1 MTPIAFVRAIALA
14 YEKYGRDPAAAFKH
28 ACIAGEATDDPDA
41 RITASQFEVL
51 SWFAMRELDDE
62 ALGWFS
68 RKLPWGT
75 YGMLCRASLTA
86 PDLEVA
92 LKRWR
97 RHHRVLTEDILLDLS
112 VEGGQ
117 ASIGIAEMC
126 DLGPFRELC
135 LVTSLRYVLGYAC
148 WAINSKIA
156 LTRAEFPFAE
166 PPHSAIY
173 PVLFSPGLRFCAP
186 RARISFDSRY
196 LALPLKRDEAALN
209 QMLQRALLLTVLPYR
224 RDRLLVERVQL
235 MLRGQAGDFPNAGD
249 VAERL
254 NVSPRTL
261 HRQLLKEGASLR
273 QLKEAARKKRAI
285 DALTRS
291 SRPIKRIALAAGYQ
305 SEKSFSRAFRQWTD
319 ASPREYR
326 ARARAFFATPNPSSS

>member
-1 MTPIAFVRAIALA
+1 MTPIAFVRAIVLA
-14 YEKYGRDPAAAFKH
+14 YEKYGRDPASAFKR
-28 ACIAGEATDDPDA
+28 ARIAREAIDDPDA

-86 PDLEVA
+86 TDLELA

-97 RHHRVLTEDILLDLS
+97 RHHRVLIDDIVLDLS

-117 ASIGIAEMC
+117 ASIEIAERR

-148 WAINSKIA
+148 WAIDSKIA
-156 LTRAEFPFAE
+156 LAHAEFPFAE

-173 PVLFSPGLRFCAP
+173 PTLFSSSLRFGAP
-186 RARISFDSRY
+186 RTRVSFDCRY
-196 LALPLKRDEAALN
+196 LAQPLKRDEAALN

-224 RDRLLVERVQL
+224 RDRPLAGRVQL
-235 MLRGQAGDFPNAGD
+235 MLRGHSGDLPSARD

-273 QLKEAARKKRAI
+273 QMKEAARKERAI
-285 DALTRS
+285 DALMRS
-291 SRPIKRIALAAGYQ
+291 GRPVKQIALAAGYR
-305 SEKSFSRAFRQWTD
+305 SEKCFSRAFRRWTG

-326 ARARAFFATPNPSSS
+326 TRAHAPFASPVS

>member
-1 MTPIAFVRAIALA
+1 M
-14 YEKYGRDPAAAFKH
+14 
-28 ACIAGEATDDPDA
+28 
-41 RITASQFEVL
+41 
-51 SWFAMRELDDE
+51 
-62 ALGWFS
+62 
-68 RKLPWGT
+68 
-75 YGMLCRASLTA
+75 
-86 PDLEVA
+86 
-92 LKRWR
+92 KRWR
-97 RHHRVLTEDILLDLS
+97 RHHRVLTEEIAAGLKRRGRPGSQGLPRCATSVRFANCALS
-112 VEGGQ
+112 PV
-117 ASIGIAEMC
+117 C
-126 DLGPFRELC
+126 
-135 LVTSLRYVLGYAC
+135 VTS
-148 WAINSKIA
+148 WATPAGLSTSKIA

-173 PVLFSPGLRFCAP
+173 PALFSPGLHFCAP

-254 NVSPRTL
+254 NVSSRTL